1 MLREEVE
8 EHVFRRGLDNDFIKR
23 KTIVRAAE
31 PMDDDACNIS
41 EGSDE
46 GYIRN
51 LLNSLISGT
60 FHGEINEDE
69 PNFAARKIFKLMEEC
84 RKELYPGC

>member
-1 MLREEVE
+1 MSREEVE
-8 EHVFRRGLDNDFIKR
+8 EHAFRRGLDNDFIKS
-23 KTIVRAAE
+23 KTTIRAAE

-46 GYIRN
+46 GSIRN

-60 FHGEINEDE
+60 CHGEINEDSQMLWQGK
-69 PNFAARKIFKLMEEC
+69 FSS
-84 RKELYPGC
+84 